1 MCGDGNQWQQNN
13 TGKVMMQGNCI
24 MMLEALEQV
33 EIMAVQLRN
42 SWPLFKKLV
51 LFSNKNWVTY
61 IFMEGESER
70 RR

>member
-1 MCGDGNQWQQNN
+1 MNVWRWQP
-13 TGKVMMQGNCI
+13 VMMQENCI

>member
-1 MCGDGNQWQQNN
+1 MNVWRWQP
-13 TGKVMMQGNCI
+13 VMMQENCI

-33 EIMAVQLRN
+33 EIMAVQQRN

-51 LFSNKNWVTY
+51 LFSSKNWVTY